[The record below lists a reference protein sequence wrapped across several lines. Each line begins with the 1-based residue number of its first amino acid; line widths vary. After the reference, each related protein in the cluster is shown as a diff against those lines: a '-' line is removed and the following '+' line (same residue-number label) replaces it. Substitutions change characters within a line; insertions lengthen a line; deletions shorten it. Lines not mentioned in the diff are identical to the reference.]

1 MWLTNDVRNDKQSQ
15 RWLNVLL
22 RKVEGMYFVR
32 YGKISGIQIYFGDKD
47 AECDRSV
54 IENAVRDYKDIPAG
68 CSLDFGVTDDGR
80 TLLIEMNDGLALGCY
95 GLPDEEYAKL
105 PMARWAELNGTKDPF
120 RNC

>member
-1 MWLTNDVRNDKQSQ
+1 MVFSVKLFERLHLPSSRYVISWLRLLFTYVSAV
-15 RWLNVLL
+15 LNLAL
-22 RKVEGMYFVR
+22 
-32 YGKISGIQIYFGDKD
+32 SP
-47 AECDRSV
+47 ASV

-105 PMARWAELNGTKDPF
+105 LLARWAELNGTKDPF
-120 RNC
+120 QGC